1 MIEIKSPARL
11 HFGQL
16 DLNGDIGRIY
26 GGSGVGIKEPYCKM
40 KFKKSDKIIVK
51 GKKSQEIKKTLEKL
65 IDVLIG
71 KSLLN
76 NNMGVIV
83 EVENILPFHSGLGSG
98 TQIGLTLAEGINNL
112 YNLGLDKFKIAELV
126 DRKHSRSAIGFG
138 AFYYGGFITDG
149 GRITKEKENDNYL
162 PPILFQE
169 KIPVDWCFIIILPSL
184 DKEKI
189 AGEKEIKTFKKLE
202 KMDIDICAKNSH
214 HLLLGMLPAL
224 KEKDIKK
231 FSTHLNIIEDNAADY
246 FSEIQSGRYTSKY
259 SQEILTF
266 LEEHGVLGRGQS
278 SWGPSLYA
286 LIENKERAKKIKEKI
301 LTKFTKIIN
310 KIYITSAENGGA
322 KITKSV

>member
-51 GKKSQEIKKTLEKL
+51 GKKSKEVKKTLKKL
-65 IDVLIG
+65 IDVL
-71 KSLLN
+71 KEKELLN
-76 NNMGVIV
+76 KNKGVIV

-112 YNLGLDKFKIAELV
+112 YNLDLDKFKIAELV

-138 AFYYGGFITDG
+138 VFYYGGFIIDG
-149 GRITKEKENDNYL
+149 GRITEEKENDKYL
-162 PPILFQE
+162 PPILFKD
-169 KIPVDWCFIIILPSL
+169 KIPEDWCFIIILPSL
-184 DKEKI
+184 DKEKM
-189 AGEKEIKTFKKLE
+189 AGEKEIKTFKEIE
-202 KMDIDICAKNSH
+202 KMDIEICAESSH

-231 FSTHLNIIEDNAADY
+231 FSVHLNKIEDNVADY
-246 FSEIQSGRYTSKY
+246 FSKIQSGRYTSEY
-259 SQEILTF
+259 AQEIIAF
-266 LEEHGVLGRGQS
+266 LESNQVLGRGQS

-286 LIENKERAKKIKEKI
+286 LLPNEKKAKKIKKDILIKFKSKI
-301 LTKFTKIIN
+301 D
-310 KIYITSAENGGA
+310 KIYITSAANEGA